1 MDDVTRGDLLR
12 PFEDLNDP
20 RRHNIVHPMVNILMI
35 AIMAVICGADN
46 WAAVHRWAEAKRS
59 WLSTLLDL
67 SMGIPSRDTFN
78 RFFAILD
85 PEAFERCFIAWTVE
99 LARLTGGGVVAI
111 DGKTIR
117 RSFDRATNQSGM
129 HIISAWCERNH
140 VVLGQLATEAKSNE
154 ITAIPKLLELLSLK
168 GATVTID
175 AQGCQ
180 KKIATQ
186 IVKSEANYL
195 LAVKDNHKNLHED
208 IKLFFDDAIAQGDA
222 NLIQLD
228 QPQVDGDHGRIETR
242 RIWASADVA
251 WLKRLGHEWTGLG
264 GIVCVEGTRETLGP
278 EAKTT
283 TERRFFITSH
293 DPRQIGAEALLAMV
307 RGHWGVENRLHWCLD
322 VSFNEDQRR
331 LRKGHGAENFS
342 RLCRIALN
350 LLKAE
355 KTERLGIAN
364 KRLACG
370 WDHAYLMKVLMNLG

>member
-12 PFEDLNDP
+12 PFEQLTDP
-20 RRHNIVHPMVNILMI
+20 RRHNIVHPLPNILLI
-35 AIMAVICGADN
+35 AIMAVTCGASD
-46 WAAVHRWAEAKRS
+46 WAAVHRWAMAKRS
-59 WLSTLLDL
+59 WLATLLDL
-67 SMGIPSRDTFN
+67 SRGIPSRDTFS
-78 RFFAILD
+78 RLFATLD
-85 PEAFERCFIAWTVE
+85 PDAFERCFIAWTAE
-99 LARLTGGGVVAI
+99 LAQLSGGGVVAI

-117 RSFDRATNQSGM
+117 RSFDRAMKQPGM
-129 HIISAWCERNH
+129 HIISAWCERNR

-154 ITAIPKLLELLSLK
+154 ITAIPKLLQLLSLK

-175 AQGCQ
+175 AMGCQ
-180 KKIATQ
+180 KTIASQ
-186 IVKSEANYL
+186 IIKSEADYL
-195 LAVKDNHKNLHED
+195 LAVKDNHPDLHED
-208 IKLFFDDAIAQGDA
+208 VKLFFADAIEQGDA
-222 NLIQLD
+222 KLVRLD

-251 WLKRLGHEWTGLG
+251 WLKRQGHHWEGLRG
-264 GIVCVEGTRETLGP
+264 LVCVEGTRETLGP
-278 EAKTT
+278 DGKTAV
-283 TERRFFITSH
+283 ERRFFITSH
-293 DPRQIGAEALLAMV
+293 DPGQIGAEALLAMA

-355 KTERLGIAN
+355 KSERLGIAN

-370 WDHAYLMKVLMNLG
+370 WDHDYLLKVLMNLG